1 MKGENINLTFGM
13 NKIYNN
19 ACFNIENKDRVGIV
33 GVNGAGKTTLFNVI
47 LKKIKLDSGRI
58 VIPKDY
64 RIGYLP
70 QEIELD
76 DLELNVFDYL
86 LSARPIKE
94 LEKKLE
100 KLYIDVSIAEEKKQ
114 QKILKEI
121 SNTQE
126 KLEYYDCYNAENT
139 LFEIIEKMSIPLEL
153 LDMKLMN
160 LSGGQKSKIAFAH
173 LIYSNPEILLLD
185 EPTNHLDATTREY
198 IEGYIKK
205 YKGMVLV
212 ISHDVDFLNKIV
224 NKIMYVN
231 KTTKQITMYNGN
243 YNEYLKKHKQEQ
255 EIEEKLIEKQ
265 EQEIETLKAF
275 IDKAK
280 KASRTNHNI
289 KKMGKDREIKLEKKL
304 SELHVREKKYS
315 KLKLNIKPL
324 REGSR
329 IPLKVNNIK
338 FKYEEKDYLYKN
350 LSFVINNKERFLI
363 IGENGVGKSTLLKLL
378 IGKYKPEEGNIW
390 YGNKTD
396 IAYYAQELE
405 LLELSKT
412 IIENVDTKG
421 YSDKELRTIL
431 GSFLFYGDDVFKK
444 IEVLS
449 PGEKAR
455 VALCK
460 IMLERA
466 NLLLLDEPTNHLDP
480 DTQKVIGEN
489 FKNYEG
495 TIIMVSHNIP
505 FIESINVDR
514 ILLLPSGKII
524 NYDKERLEKYIHNT
538 NNN

>member
-1 MKGENINLTFGM
+1 
-13 NKIYNN
+13 
-19 ACFNIENKDRVGIV
+19 
-33 GVNGAGKTTLFNVI
+33 
-47 LKKIKLDSGRI
+47 
-58 VIPKDY
+58 
-64 RIGYLP
+64 
-70 QEIELD
+70 
-76 DLELNVFDYL
+76 
-86 LSARPIKE
+86 
-94 LEKKLE
+94 
-100 KLYIDVSIAEEKKQ
+100 
-114 QKILKEI
+114 
-121 SNTQE
+121 
-126 KLEYYDCYNAENT
+126 
-139 LFEIIEKMSIPLEL
+139 
-153 LDMKLMN
+153 
-160 LSGGQKSKIAFAH
+160 
-173 LIYSNPEILLLD
+173 
-185 EPTNHLDATTREY
+185 
-198 IEGYIKK
+198 
-205 YKGMVLV
+205 MVLV

-324 REGSR
+324 REGSK

-338 FKYEEKDYLYKN
+338 FKYEEKEYLYKN

-405 LLELSKT
+405 LLEPSKT

>member
-1 MKGENINLTFGM
+1 
-13 NKIYNN
+13 
-19 ACFNIENKDRVGIV
+19 
-33 GVNGAGKTTLFNVI
+33 
-47 LKKIKLDSGRI
+47 
-58 VIPKDY
+58 
-64 RIGYLP
+64 
-70 QEIELD
+70 
-76 DLELNVFDYL
+76 
-86 LSARPIKE
+86 
-94 LEKKLE
+94 
-100 KLYIDVSIAEEKKQ
+100 
-114 QKILKEI
+114 
-121 SNTQE
+121 
-126 KLEYYDCYNAENT
+126 
-139 LFEIIEKMSIPLEL
+139 MSIPLEL

-324 REGSR
+324 REGSK

-338 FKYEEKDYLYKN
+338 FKYEEKEYLYKN

-405 LLELSKT
+405 LLEPSQT

>member
-1 MKGENINLTFGM
+1 
-13 NKIYNN
+13 
-19 ACFNIENKDRVGIV
+19 
-33 GVNGAGKTTLFNVI
+33 
-47 LKKIKLDSGRI
+47 
-58 VIPKDY
+58 
-64 RIGYLP
+64 
-70 QEIELD
+70 
-76 DLELNVFDYL
+76 
-86 LSARPIKE
+86 
-94 LEKKLE
+94 
-100 KLYIDVSIAEEKKQ
+100 
-114 QKILKEI
+114 
-121 SNTQE
+121 
-126 KLEYYDCYNAENT
+126 
-139 LFEIIEKMSIPLEL
+139 MSIPLEL
-153 LDMKLMN
+153 LDMKLMD

-265 EQEIETLKAF
+265 EQEIETLKSF

-350 LSFVINNKERFLI
+350 ELVNK
-363 IGENGVGKSTLLKLL
+363 K
-378 IGKYKPEEGNIW
+378 
-390 YGNKTD
+390 
-396 IAYYAQELE
+396 
-405 LLELSKT
+405 
-412 IIENVDTKG
+412 
-421 YSDKELRTIL
+421 
-431 GSFLFYGDDVFKK
+431 
-444 IEVLS
+444 
-449 PGEKAR
+449 
-455 VALCK
+455 
-460 IMLERA
+460 
-466 NLLLLDEPTNHLDP
+466 
-480 DTQKVIGEN
+480 
-489 FKNYEG
+489 
-495 TIIMVSHNIP
+495 
-505 FIESINVDR
+505 
-514 ILLLPSGKII
+514 
-524 NYDKERLEKYIHNT
+524 
-538 NNN
+538 

>member
-1 MKGENINLTFGM
+1 
-13 NKIYNN
+13 
-19 ACFNIENKDRVGIV
+19 
-33 GVNGAGKTTLFNVI
+33 
-47 LKKIKLDSGRI
+47 
-58 VIPKDY
+58 
-64 RIGYLP
+64 
-70 QEIELD
+70 
-76 DLELNVFDYL
+76 
-86 LSARPIKE
+86 
-94 LEKKLE
+94 
-100 KLYIDVSIAEEKKQ
+100 
-114 QKILKEI
+114 
-121 SNTQE
+121 
-126 KLEYYDCYNAENT
+126 
-139 LFEIIEKMSIPLEL
+139 
-153 LDMKLMN
+153 
-160 LSGGQKSKIAFAH
+160 
-173 LIYSNPEILLLD
+173 
-185 EPTNHLDATTREY
+185 
-198 IEGYIKK
+198 
-205 YKGMVLV
+205 
-212 ISHDVDFLNKIV
+212 
-224 NKIMYVN
+224 
-231 KTTKQITMYNGN
+231 
-243 YNEYLKKHKQEQ
+243 
-255 EIEEKLIEKQ
+255 
-265 EQEIETLKAF
+265 
-275 IDKAK
+275 
-280 KASRTNHNI
+280 
-289 KKMGKDREIKLEKKL
+289 MGKDREIKLEKKL

-405 LLELSKT
+405 LLEPSKT